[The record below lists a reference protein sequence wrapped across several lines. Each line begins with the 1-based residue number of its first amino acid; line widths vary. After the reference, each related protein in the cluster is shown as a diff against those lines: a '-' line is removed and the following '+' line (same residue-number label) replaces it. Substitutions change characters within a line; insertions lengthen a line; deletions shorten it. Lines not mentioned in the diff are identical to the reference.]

1 MNTRLATTI
10 ESRTLTNGRTVVSKY
25 MEVDHLGRGEACNML
40 QEGSH

>member
-10 ESRTLTNGRTVVSKY
+10 ESRTLTNSRTVVSKY
-25 MEVDHLGRGEACNML
+25 MEVDHLGRGGVCNML